1 MIKDLKFAYETKI
14 VLNIKKL
21 NFEKGKIY
29 AILGANGSGKTT
41 LLKILNGLL
50 GEHKFKMQN
59 SIYVHQNPLLFSGTV
74 FDNVAFGLKIRKEK
88 NINEKVKDALKLVG
102 SENFENRKS
111 KNISGGEIQRVAIAR
126 ALILQPK
133 VLLLDEPTAN
143 VDKQTVKLLEEI
155 LQKIKNKTTV
165 IFASH
170 DHNFAK
176 RISDEIIYLEN
187 GKIEK
192 LGE

>member
-1 MIKDLKFAYETKI
+1 MIENLKFAYETKI
-14 VLNIKKL
+14 VLDIKKL
-21 NFEKGKIY
+21 EFEKNKIY

-50 GEHKFKMQN
+50 GTRKFKIEN

-102 SENFENRKS
+102 LENFENRKS

-143 VDKQTVKLLEEI
+143 VDKQTVRLLEKI
-155 LQKIKNKTTV
+155 LQQIKNKTTV

-170 DHNFAK
+170 DHHFAK
-176 RISDEIIYLEN
+176 RISDKIIYLEN
-187 GKIEK
+187 GEIEN